1 MGKIDIIPPS
11 RVPTRRSDAAL
22 VPTAPPRVNPGGPV
36 SSTLTRWEAN
46 RHSRAISAIA
56 ERTRAEA
63 GLFDAQTQALESYV
77 KRQRAGA
84 RMQELPEIIAN
95 DRAIR
100 WSERAEQLRQA
111 QHQHELAETRR
122 QTELTN
128 ADRVLVDARQALQAQ
143 REHGYDSYA
152 LEWKKRQCEILD
164 VELSMAER
172 KAILREHLGHFE
184 DSPDTRG
191 LPADAGDDE
200 VDEAL
205 HEARAQLR
213 ASGLDTRKI
222 DEALASRRTRPR
234 ELSVYYAKD
243 C

>member
-1 MGKIDIIPPS
+1 MGKVEIIPPS
-11 RVPTRRSDAAL
+11 RAPMRRSDAAL
-22 VPTAPPRVNPGGPV
+22 VPAAPPRVNPGGLV

-84 RMQELPEIIAN
+84 RVQELPEIIAN

-100 WSERAEQLRQA
+100 RSERAEELRQV
-111 QHQHELAETRR
+111 QHRYELAETRR
-122 QTELTN
+122 QADLAN

-172 KAILREHLGHFE
+172 KAILREHLGE
-184 DSPDTRG
+184 IERSREAGTLGPG
-191 LPADAGDDE
+191 VGDAE
-200 VDEAL
+200 INEAL

-222 DEALASRRTRPR
+222 DEVLASRGSRPR
-234 ELSVYYAKD
+234 G
-243 C
+243 